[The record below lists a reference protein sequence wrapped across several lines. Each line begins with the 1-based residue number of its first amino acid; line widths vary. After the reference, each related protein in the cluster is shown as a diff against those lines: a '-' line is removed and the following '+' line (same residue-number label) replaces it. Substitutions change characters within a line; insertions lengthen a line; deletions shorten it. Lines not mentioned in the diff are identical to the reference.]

1 MNEIRIDETKLGEA
15 MEIIEKAASLMAEGI
30 ADRTREPVRNW
41 QGCNRI

>member
-15 MEIIEKAASLMAEGI
+15 MEIIEKAASLMAERDCG
-30 ADRTREPVRNW
+30 